1 MDKDERMSFQIV
13 LFSILMVT
21 GIIGNSLV
29 IYVYTKAKNRKRF
42 LKFERMILILA
53 IVDLIASTLN
63 PAFYIY
69 QIKVDYRQWH
79 FGYLGC
85 KIIPAVGPIFSSIS
99 LGLILLMAIDRDRAV
114 CTPFKQQFSLSLLYK
129 AIAVTV
135 ILAIVVNVPYMHY
148 LGLIGPTSSSCL
160 VDRIRSGIS
169 YPRAF
174 VTVTIISD
182 LFFLSIFLVTTI
194 RVCYKLMYKSTDL
207 TYPKTRE
214 FRERET
220 KRILKMIVC
229 MGVFFIVLIFPR
241 DIFLTILY
249 LTFLHP
255 PYLRVENAFMVNA
268 VLKVLY
274 TSNSVV
280 NVFMYSVLNRRFRRD
295 LFSVFMQYQ
304 WIRQISGY
312 TSEDSSYYSE
322 DGSTRRFSSRKQSN
336 MIQSKRQ
343 QVLHSISVFKT
354 EVCSM
359 PSSLQPSLQTSPV
372 MKPKV
377 YVGDNEY
384 LHVLDEDKKE
394 GITTPTA
401 VHMINKPHISDDG
414 DGEDTINQTIN
425 TLNILSGTTPH
436 SVVDM
441 TVDGRSSTAKDFHNP
456 IFGEIKLVQV
466 SSTNGDDNNEIN
478 GMNERS
484 PML

>member
-1 MDKDERMSFQIV
+1 MDKDERMSFRII

-21 GIIGNSLV
+21 GIVGNSLV

-42 LKFERMILILA
+42 LKFERVIIILA
-53 IVDLIASTLN
+53 IVDLIASTVN

-69 QIKVDYRQWH
+69 RIKVDYNQWH

-85 KIIPAVGPIFSSIS
+85 KIIPAVGSIFSSIS
-99 LGLILLMAIDRDRAV
+99 LGLILLIAIDRDRAV

-135 ILAIVVNVPYMHY
+135 ILAIVVNVPYMLN
-148 LGLIGPTSSSCL
+148 LGLIGSTVSSCL
-160 VDRIRSGIS
+160 VDHVQSGIS
-169 YPRAF
+169 IPRAF

-194 RVCYKLMYKSTDL
+194 RVCYKLMYKSADL

-255 PYLRVENAFMVNA
+255 PCLRVINAA
-268 VLKVLY
+268 LEVLY

-280 NVFMYSVLNRRFRRD
+280 NVFLYSVLNRRFRRD
-295 LFSVFMQYQ
+295 LFSIFIQYQ

-322 DGSTRRFSSRKQSN
+322 DGSTRRFSSRKQSFN
-336 MIQSKRQ
+336 QIQSKR

-359 PSSLQPSLQTSPV
+359 PSSLQPSLQASPV
-372 MKPKV
+372 MKL
-377 YVGDNEY
+377 VGDNEY
-384 LHVLDEDKKE
+384 LHVLDEE
-394 GITTPTA
+394 GITTPTT
-401 VHMINKPHISDDG
+401 VHMINKPHSSDDE
-414 DGEDTINQTIN
+414 DEEDTINKTIN
-425 TLNILSGTTPH
+425 TLNILSDTTRH
-436 SVVDM
+436 SVVDI
-441 TVDGRSSTAKDFHNP
+441 TADSRSSTAKDFHNP
-456 IFGEIKLVQV
+456 LFGEIKLVQV
-466 SSTNGDDNNEIN
+466 SSTNGDNSNEIN
-478 GMNERS
+478 RMVVERC
-484 PML
+484 PMF